1 MLKKHS
7 QFLASVFAFTDVVI
21 IIISWSLAYYIRFN
35 EFWWTNLGN
44 NLHAQKYFFILFP
57 IIILWPFIFRNMG
70 LYRQRRVLPIL
81 AEVFDIVKASVLA
94 SLILVTVTYF
104 VKKAEFSRLV
114 FAYFWFISVVLISL
128 ERLVL
133 RELLRHFRSRG
144 YNTRRVLVVG
154 AGDLGGMV
162 VRKIRENPW
171 TGLEV
176 IGFLDDNKPVGET
189 VEGKKVLG
197 GVRSVKRVIEENDID
212 QVFIALPVRAYG
224 RLMYVVESLQDELVT
239 IRVVPDIYQAITL
252 NAGVEDFEG
261 LPLINLTESPM
272 YGWSTIVKRTM
283 DIVFASLAIL
293 ITAPVMIVIAI
304 AIKLTSPGPVFYR
317 QERMGLDGKTFDM
330 LKFRSMRVD
339 AEKQT
344 GAVWAKENDPR
355 RTRLG
360 TFLRKTSLD
369 ELPQFFNV
377 LKGDM
382 SIVGPR
388 PERPVFIK
396 EFKKRIPKYML
407 RHKVKAG
414 ITGWAQ
420 VNGWRGNTSLEK
432 RIECD
437 LYYIE
442 HWSLWFDIKI
452 MWLTIWKGMVNR
464 HAY

>member
-114 FAYFWFISVVLISL
+114 FAYFWFISVALVSL

-133 RELLRHFRSRG
+133 RELLRHFRRKG

-176 IGFLDDNKPVGET
+176 VGFLDDNKPVGET